1 MTLQLIDIKVRDKQA
16 HPRLAG
22 RMTGHVRAV
31 LVEMVGTQEQT
42 HDLAIP
48 VWADL
53 PEGSSDSDIDMALML
68 KAADI
73 IARLKNS
80 LNTTPSSSEPSGLP

>member
-1 MTLQLIDIKVRDKQA
+1 MELQLIDIMVRDKQA

-31 LVEMVGTQEQT
+31 LQETVGSQDHT
-42 HDLAIP
+42 HELTIP

-53 PEGSSDSDIDMALML
+53 PAGTSEADIDMALMV

-73 IARLKNS
+73 IARLKAN
-80 LNTTPSSSEPSGLP
+80 LNPASSA

>member
-1 MTLQLIDIKVRDKQA
+1 MELQLIDITVRDKQA
-16 HPRLAG
+16 HPRLVG

-31 LVEMVGTQEQT
+31 LQETVGSQEQT
-42 HDLAIP
+42 HELTIP
-48 VWADL
+48 VWAEVPAGTSEADV
-53 PEGSSDSDIDMALML
+53 DMALML

-80 LNTTPSSSEPSGLP
+80 LGPTPSA

>member
-1 MTLQLIDIKVRDKQA
+1 MTLQLIDIAVRDRQA

-31 LVEMVGTQEQT
+31 LSETIGTQEQT
-42 HDLAIP
+42 HELVIP

-53 PEGSSDSDIDMALML
+53 PAGASDADIDMALMV

-73 IARLKNS
+73 IARLKANLS
-80 LNTTPSSSEPSGLP
+80 PAPAPSTR